1 MEWIPELG
9 LLVLL
14 AGLAA
19 AVLQAVLP
27 WAGLTGRRPLWIAM
41 AEPMVRLQSGCVVVA
56 YALLA
61 YCFAA
66 NDFSV
71 AFVAAHS
78 NSALPL
84 YYRLC
89 AVWGGHEGS
98 MLLWMLML
106 VLWELA
112 VCYLARSLPSV
123 LKARVL
129 AVMGLIS
136 AAFLA
141 FIIGTSNPFARA
153 LLPVPKEGADLN
165 PLLQDIGL
173 IIHPP
178 MLYMGYVGFSVAFAF
193 AIAALWSG
201 QQDAAWTRW
210 VRPWT
215 NTAWAFLTMG
225 IVLGSWWA
233 YYELGWGGWWFWDPV
248 ENASLMP
255 WLTGCALVHSLAA
268 TEKRGLFK
276 RWTLLLALCTFSL
289 SLLGTF
295 LVRSGVLTSVH
306 AFTSDPS
313 RGSVI
318 LVLLLFTVGGSLLL
332 YGLRAPR
339 MASQVVFGV
348 LSRDLFLLLNTAVMM
363 LLMLAVLLGTL
374 YPIALE
380 SLGLGHISVG
390 PPYFNAIFVPLGVV
404 LCAAMGWGPLLRWK
418 TMSAALLW
426 CRARWLLGLAVVLG
440 GALGWRETQHFT
452 VSVELAAVLA
462 AWVTLPLLRD
472 VAVSVLHAASIKGVT
487 RLSRRYYGMMLGHVG
502 LAFVVLGIAIVSAGS
517 VERDVRMVRGV
528 SVNVGGYDVMLTGV
542 RRQGG
547 PNYDA
552 DVATLRVTCAGQ
564 LITHLYP
571 EKRYFPST
579 GQVVTETALDG
590 RLKRD
595 LYVAMGETTDNGS
608 SWSMRIQIKPRVR
621 WIWLGGILI
630 AAGALTA
637 AMDKRYRLYQRA
649 TKRENGTPPSL
660 SERASSSEPAASR
673 EVPL

>member
-1 MEWIPELG
+1 MMEWIPELG

-14 AGLAA
+14 GALAA
-19 AVLQAVLP
+19 ALLQAVLP
-27 WAGLTGRRPLWIAM
+27 WAGLTWRRPLWIAM
-41 AEPMVRLQSGCVVVA
+41 AEPMVLLQSGCVVIA
-56 YALLA
+56 YGLLT

-71 AFVAAHS
+71 TFVAEHS
-78 NSALPL
+78 NSGLPL

-98 MLLWMLML
+98 MLLWVLML

-112 VCYLARSLPSV
+112 VCCLARSLPSV

-129 AVMGLIS
+129 AVMGLVS
-136 AAFLA
+136 AAFLL
-141 FIIGTSNPFARA
+141 FIIATSNPFARE
-153 LLPVPKEGADLN
+153 LLPIPKEGADLN
-165 PLLQDIGL
+165 PLLQDVGL
-173 IIHPP
+173 IVHPP

-215 NTAWAFLTMG
+215 NTAWAFLTIG

-276 RWTLLLALCTFSL
+276 RWTLLLAIFTFSL

-306 AFTSDPS
+306 AFSSDPS

-318 LVLLLFTVGGSLLL
+318 LTLLLLTVGSSLLL

-339 MASQVVFGV
+339 MASQVAFGV
-348 LSRDLFLLLNTAVMM
+348 LSRDLFLLLNTVLML
-363 LLMLAVLLGTL
+363 LLMLTVLLGTL
-374 YPIALE
+374 YPIVLE

-404 LCAAMGWGPLLRWK
+404 LCVAMGWGPLLRWK
-418 TMSAALLW
+418 HMSAALLW
-426 CRARWLLGLAVVLG
+426 CRSRWLLVMAVMLGTLLGWHEMHRFVTGVVLAG
-440 GALGWRETQHFT
+440 I
-452 VSVELAAVLA
+452 LA

-472 VAVSVLHAASIKGVT
+472 MAMAIVHASSVRGLK
-487 RLSRRYYGMMLGHVG
+487 RLSRSYYGMMLGHIG
-502 LAFVVLGIAIVSAGS
+502 LAFVVLGIAVVSAGS
-517 VERDVRMVRGV
+517 VERDVRMLPGVAV
-528 SVNVGGYDVMLTGV
+528 SVGDYDFMLAGV
-542 RRQGG
+542 RRQAG
-547 PNYDA
+547 PNYAA
-552 DVATLRVTCAGQ
+552 DVATLRVTYKGL

-579 GQVVTETALDG
+579 GQIMTETALDG

-595 LYVAMGETTDNGS
+595 LYVAMGETLDKGG
-608 SWSMRIQIKPRVR
+608 SWSMRIQVKPRVR
-621 WIWLGGILI
+621 WIWLGGLI
-630 AAGALTA
+630 TALGALMA
-637 AMDKRYRLYQRA
+637 AMDKRYRLY
-649 TKRENGTPPSL
+649 KRCLKGGDCHRSCPKERRTHCEESL
-660 SERASSSEPAASR
+660 
-673 EVPL
+673 